1 MFKRLFGIF
10 VAYLFLSITLGAKV
24 IVTHGAFG
32 DDMDWYKPGGYF
44 YEALIPAA
52 KMMDEEVISFTWKQ
66 YLGGVTHKERLNA
79 AKDLA
84 KLIIDITNEGD
95 NEIILIGHSYGGHVI
110 KAASQFLAVAQ
121 GLQDANKP
129 IIVLDR
135 NFDQKNLGD
144 WDQKYYEDACAQVK
158 AYKDLKLSNKSLKKD
173 FLIDEAYI
181 LATPINTADYLANMY
196 VIQFLFN
203 MFSNGDLIQDLVG
216 DRLLPEPKHER
227 AVNLEVKIKKTGLF
241 GLFNKPGHIQM
252 HAEIIA
258 KWILYIP
265 FYLMTEKDSG
275 FDKFSFE
282 KNGVIQFAD
291 GRLPKY
297 SYAKRRFF
305 ESFDF
310 LSFSWIKDKLGI
322 K

>member
-1 MFKRLFGIF
+1 MNKIITNIF
-10 VAYLFLSITLGAKV
+10 IIIFFICSNLYSKI

-32 DDMDWYKPGGYF
+32 DDMSWYKPGGYF
-44 YEALIPAA
+44 YEALVPAA
-52 KMMDEEVISFTWKQ
+52 KNMGEEVISFTWKQ
-66 YLGGVTHKERLNA
+66 FLGGITHIERCDA
-79 AKDLA
+79 ATALA
-84 KLIIDITNEGD
+84 KLVIDIANQGD
-95 NEIILIGHSYGGHVI
+95 SEIILIGHSYGGHVI

-129 IIVLDR
+129 IIILDR
-135 NFDQKNLGD
+135 NIDSKALDN
-144 WDQKYYEDACAQVK
+144 WDQKYYEDACAEVK
-158 AYKDLKLSNKSLKKD
+158 AYKELKFLNKSLKKD

-181 LATPINTADYLANMY
+181 LGTPCGADYWANMN

-203 MFSNGDLIQDLVG
+203 IYSEWDIIQALVG

-227 AVNLEVKIKKTGLF
+227 AVNLEIKIKHSGLF
-241 GLFNKPGHIQM
+241 GLFNKPSHTQM

-265 FYLMTEKDSG
+265 FYLMTEKKSG

-297 SYAKRRFF
+297 SYSKGKMF
-305 ESFDF
+305 EFLNFD
-310 LSFSWIKDKLGI
+310 WIKDKLGI